1 MCAYYK
7 ESLENAIYFISKEF
21 KKLTNKDID
30 ISQICVVLIAFDYEH
45 LCDVGIPAID
55 VLNELDVCYKT
66 HKFKLKVT
74 PKKLKVIN
82 NKVSDSENL
91 IVSFDYFSESEITEI
106 TRSIE
111 YLIKNKFPFKV
122 ENYIMYLFGE
132 IINS

>member
-1 MCAYYK
+1 MRAYYK

-21 KKLTNKDID
+21 KKITNKDID
-30 ISQICVVLIAFDYEH
+30 ISPICVVLIAIDYEH

-55 VLNELDVCYKT
+55 VLNELDVCCKT
-66 HKFKLKVT
+66 HKFKLKVI

-91 IVSFDYFSESEITEI
+91 IVNFDYFSESEITEI

-111 YLIKNKFPFKV
+111 YLIKNEFPFKV

>member
-1 MCAYYK
+1 MRAYYK

-21 KKLTNKDID
+21 KKITNKDID
-30 ISQICVVLIAFDYEH
+30 ISNLCTILVAFDYEH

-55 VLNELDVCYKT
+55 VLNDLEVCCKT
-66 HKFKLKVT
+66 HKFKLKVL

-91 IVSFDYFSESEITEI
+91 IVDFDYFSESEIAEI
-106 TRSIE
+106 TRCIK
-111 YLIKNKFPFKV
+111 YLINDNFPFKV
-122 ENYIMYLFGE
+122 ENYIMYLFGR

>member
-1 MCAYYK
+1 M
-7 ESLENAIYFISKEF
+7 
-21 KKLTNKDID
+21 
-30 ISQICVVLIAFDYEH
+30 VLIAFDYEH

-55 VLNELDVCYKT
+55 VLNELDVCCKT
-66 HKFKLKVT
+66 HKFKLKVI

-91 IVSFDYFSESEITEI
+91 IVNFDYFSESEITEI

-111 YLIKNKFPFKV
+111 YLIKNEFPFKV

>member
-1 MCAYYK
+1 MRAYYK

-30 ISQICVVLIAFDYEH
+30 ISQICAVLIAFDYEH

-55 VLNELDVCYKT
+55 VLNELDVCCKT
-66 HKFKLKVT
+66 HKFKLKVI

-91 IVSFDYFSESEITEI
+91 IVNFDYFSESEITEI

-111 YLIKNKFPFKV
+111 YLIKDKFPFKV

>member
-1 MCAYYK
+1 MRAYYK

-21 KKLTNKDID
+21 KKFTNKDIT
-30 ISQICVVLIAFDYEH
+30 ISQICEVLIAFDYEH
-45 LCDVGIPAID
+45 LCDVGVPAID
-55 VLNELDVCYKT
+55 VLNELDVCCKT
-66 HKFKLKVT
+66 HKFKLKVI

-91 IVSFDYFSESEITEI
+91 IVNFDYFSESEITEI

-111 YLIKNKFPFKV
+111 YLIKDEFPFKV
-122 ENYIMYLFGE
+122 ENYIMYLFEE

>member
-1 MCAYYK
+1 MRAYYK

-21 KKLTNKDID
+21 KKITNKDID

-55 VLNELDVCYKT
+55 VLNELDVCCKT
-66 HKFKLKVT
+66 HKFKLKVI

-91 IVSFDYFSESEITEI
+91 IVNFDYFSESEITEI

-111 YLIKNKFPFKV
+111 YLIKDEFPFKV

>member
-1 MCAYYK
+1 MRAYYK

-21 KKLTNKDID
+21 KKITNKDID

-55 VLNELDVCYKT
+55 VLNELDVCCKT
-66 HKFKLKVT
+66 HKFKLKVI

-91 IVSFDYFSESEITEI
+91 IVNFDYFSESEITEI

-111 YLIKNKFPFKV
+111 YLIKNEFPFKV